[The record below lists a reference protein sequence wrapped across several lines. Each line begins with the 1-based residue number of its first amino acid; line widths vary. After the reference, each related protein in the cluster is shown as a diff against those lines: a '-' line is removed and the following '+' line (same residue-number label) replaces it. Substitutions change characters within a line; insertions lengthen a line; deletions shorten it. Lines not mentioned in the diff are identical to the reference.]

1 MEEEIDTF
9 QLVALSLKT
18 DPYRKSYGP
27 VKWSWWESKAIVVFQ
42 EVGTDHDDRRTST
55 KALAKMSDPFS

>member
-1 MEEEIDTF
+1 M
-9 QLVALSLKT
+9 LSFGYTLAKNGSIS
-18 DPYRKSYGP
+18 KSYGP

-42 EVGTDHDDRRTST
+42 EVGNDHDDRRTST